1 MGVAPSTED
10 VSSGWLVTH
19 VFRSSPET
27 TVGKDTKNPKF
38 LLTESNIEAFSDVIV
53 AVDMQPV
60 VILNENLKCYFIQ
73 LLVNF

>member
-19 VFRSSPET
+19 VFRSAPVPTAGNE
-27 TVGKDTKNPKF
+27 VKNPKF
-38 LLTESNIEAFSDVIV
+38 LLTESDIEAFSDVIV

-60 VILNENLKCYFIQ
+60 VIVNENLRSY
-73 LLVNF
+73 